1 MRAEVERLGA
11 MLSFIEKAGWIVGT
25 FAGNSS
31 MHLTRGIQCG
41 SVALGFRELISK
53 AMSHSEPY
61 CENGIWTQLQA
72 KEQELAD
79 LRAFKV
85 SLMNTL
91 HTFSTAE
98 GDILA
103 AARSLE
109 SRIADR
115 DETIR
120 HLKQVPPPK
129 PDAPVEQ
136 LSSDEVYE
144 RREDMSPD
152 GKLQIFLQNDGD
164 VIVQV
169 IGYRHDQLE
178 LASVEFCSCGSGGG
192 RSPKTRAALLELARA
207 IAEDNRTKPFPPA
220 EPKPDSP
227 DDGEGLR

>member
-1 MRAEVERLGA
+1 MAPVQGYA
-11 MLSFIEKAGWIVGT
+11 AGIPWE
-25 FAGNSS
+25 
-31 MHLTRGIQCG
+31 MHLRAYDAYCKRWGPQPALIDLQGRNCRG
-41 SVALGFRELISK
+41 GFDTIELDGFIPGWRDELSAIK
-53 AMSHSEPY
+53 KLEA
-61 CENGIWTQLQA
+61 QLQA

-129 PDAPVEQ
+129 PDAPDA
-136 LSSDEVYE
+136 LRYNWL
-144 RREDMSPD
+144 RRFDHFSAV
-152 GKLQIFLQNDGD
+152 N
-164 VIVQV
+164 
-169 IGYRHDQLE
+169 
-178 LASVEFCSCGSGGG
+178 
-192 RSPKTRAALLELARA
+192 ALLDTTQFNTLDAA
-207 IAEDNRTKPFPPA
+207 VDHLMQ
-220 EPKPDSP
+220 PKPDAGQARTDAP
-227 DDGEGLR
+227 